1 VSEPAQLTH
10 RIVLTLVG
18 FTLLTRL
25 LALVLLPSDQYS
37 FGDAH
42 DYQMSAHALCTKLP
56 YPDATE
62 LPFFRAPGLALF
74 LAIITFCNPYI
85 TILSRLGLIFA
96 DLVSVVGLIS
106 LSQFLGLKPK
116 AQLLTALIFAVSPL
130 IVGQTLAVQSE
141 PLFQCLL
148 IWLAVALFYNTKRS
162 HFIAGLLFG
171 LASLTRP
178 IAIGFLPLLIWG
190 VAQLSPKIWIR
201 SSLLFML
208 GALLTVSPWSYA
220 NYLRTGE
227 FILINDGAGYNFW
240 RGNHPIMK
248 EIYNA
253 ADTQIL
259 AQLSQKLEHE
269 LTPALVAKKSSSS
282 RSERSAYFFQ
292 QGVSNLIDSP
302 SASLDLLITKC
313 WVFLKPTLHAGAWP
327 ALIWWAIALWESL
340 LYLLAAIALLRGQLP
355 LRMRIGICAYLLFG
369 LVLSLPFQVVTRF
382 RVPLYEWVLII
393 LAASLA
399 NNSRY
404 CQKLEK

>member
-1 VSEPAQLTH
+1 VSEPARLTH
-10 RIVLTLVG
+10 RIVLSLVG
-18 FTLLTRL
+18 FTLLIRL
-25 LALVLLPSDQYS
+25 LVLVLLPSDQYS

-42 DYQMSAHALCTKLP
+42 DYQMSADALCTKLP

-85 TILSRLGLIFA
+85 TTLSRLGLIFA
-96 DLVSVVGLIS
+96 DLVSVIGLIS

-116 AQLLTALIFAVSPL
+116 AQLLAALIFAMSPL
-130 IVGQTLAVQSE
+130 ILGQTLAVQSE

-148 IWLAVALFYNTKRS
+148 IWLAVALFCNTKRS

-190 VAQLSPKIWIR
+190 IVQLSPKIWIR
-201 SSLLFML
+201 SSVLFVLGGLL
-208 GALLTVSPWSYA
+208 VISPWSYA

-240 RGNHPIMK
+240 RGNHPIMM

-253 ADTQIL
+253 ADAQTL
-259 AQLSQKLEHE
+259 AKLSHTLEYE
-269 LTPALVAKKSSSS
+269 LTPAIVAKKSSSS

-292 QGVSNLIDSP
+292 QGVSSLMNSP
-302 SASLDLLITKC
+302 SASLELLIKKC

-327 ALIWWAIALWESL
+327 TLIWWAIALWESL
-340 LYLLAAIALLRGQLP
+340 LYLLTAIALLRGQLP
-355 LRMRIGICAYLLFG
+355 LQMRIGICAYLLLG

-399 NNSRY
+399 GYSRHS
-404 CQKLEK
+404 QKLEQ

>member
-1 VSEPAQLTH
+1 VSEPARLTS

-18 FTLLTRL
+18 FTLLIRL
-25 LALVLLPSDQYS
+25 LALALLPSDQYS
-37 FGDAH
+37 FGDTH

-74 LAIITFCNPYI
+74 LAVITFCNPYI
-85 TILSRLGLIFA
+85 TLLSRLGLIFA
-96 DLVSVVGLIS
+96 DLFSVVGLIS

-116 AQLLTALIFAVSPL
+116 AQLLAALTFAMSPL
-130 IVGQTLAVQSE
+130 IVGQTLAIQSE

-148 IWLAVALFYNTKRS
+148 IWLAIALFCNSKRS
-162 HFIAGLLFG
+162 YFIAGILFG

-190 VAQLSPKIWIR
+190 IAQLSSKIWIR

-208 GALLTVSPWSYA
+208 GALLAVSPWSYA
-220 NYLRTGE
+220 NYQRTGE

-240 RGNHPIMK
+240 RGNHPIMNQ
-248 EIYNA
+248 IYKA
-253 ADTQIL
+253 ADTQTL
-259 AQLSQKLEHE
+259 AQLSHKLEHE

-292 QGVSNLIDSP
+292 QGVSNLMNSP
-302 SASLDLLITKC
+302 SASLELLITKC
-313 WVFLKPTLHAGAWP
+313 WVFLKPTLHTGAWP
-327 ALIWWAIALWESL
+327 TLIWWAIALWESL
-340 LYLLAAIALLRGQLP
+340 LYLLAAIAFLKGKLSLQ
-355 LRMRIGICAYLLFG
+355 MRIAICAYLLLG

-393 LAASLA
+393 LAASLVD
-399 NNSRY
+399 NFRY
-404 CQKLEK
+404 SQKAQK